1 MWSCPA
7 INSAGQDRTSQ
18 ETYYGD
24 IETMNTKQLTSDNGK
39 THSQSQAM
47 TSSGPPSPAKIFT
60 IGTNEKTA
68 EEFFGLIMDA
78 GVQRIVDI
86 RRRNNGQIQ
95 GFTKMTHLPYFL
107 REIAE
112 IDYVHMPDIAPT
124 NDLLDAWRNGDINW
138 RQYVAR
144 FTPTLR
150 KHKPETLFEPSSLD
164 GICLLCTEP
173 TTEHCHRR
181 LVAEHLCKQS
191 DESVE
196 IVHLV
201 K

>member
-1 MWSCPA
+1 MKT
-7 INSAGQDRTSQ
+7 IN
-18 ETYYGD
+18 
-24 IETMNTKQLTSDNGK
+24 NQLTDNTLDSAMAKSKKRRKNKNRRNTTGK
-39 THSQSQAM
+39 THSQSRTM
-47 TSSGPPSPAKIFT
+47 TSSDARNPLKIFT
-60 IGTNEKTA
+60 IGSNGKTA
-68 EEFFGLIMDA
+68 EEFFGLLMDA

-95 GFTKMTHLPYFL
+95 GFTKMSHLPYFL

-150 KHKPETLFEPSSLD
+150 KHKLETLFEPGSLD

>member
-1 MWSCPA
+1 MK
-7 INSAGQDRTSQ
+7 NSKKHSRNKDRRHKT
-18 ETYYGD
+18 
-24 IETMNTKQLTSDNGK
+24 GK
-39 THSQSQAM
+39 TRSQSRAM
-47 TSSGPPSPAKIFT
+47 TSSGSRSPAKLFT
-60 IGTNEKTA
+60 IGANGKTA

-95 GFTKMTHLPYFL
+95 GFTKMSHLPYLL

-112 IDYVHMPDIAPT
+112 IDYTHMPDLAPT
-124 NDLLDAWRNGDINW
+124 NDLLNAWINKDITW

-150 KHKPETLFEPSSLD
+150 RRNPEILFEPGSLD

-181 LVAEHLCKQS
+181 LVAEYLQNNWR
-191 DESVE
+191 DPVE